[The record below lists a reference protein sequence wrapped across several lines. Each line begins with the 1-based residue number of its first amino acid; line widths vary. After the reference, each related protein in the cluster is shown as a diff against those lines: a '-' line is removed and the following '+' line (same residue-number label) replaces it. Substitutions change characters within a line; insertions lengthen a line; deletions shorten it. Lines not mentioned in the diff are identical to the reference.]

1 MADEKLNTGPAENIS
16 PEAAEPIT
24 TPEQAAAAEPQQEQ
38 TGPAIPESG
47 DVVVSFDKINELMAE
62 KRQNAR
68 AEVEKAETPETPEA
82 AAPGETPQPANT
94 EEPKKPRRGRPPKA
108 EKAAT
113 ENQKAEKSAGARK
126 GRPPKADKAAPDKPK
141 PSKRDKVSRSDGKAP
156 DAKEPIKPAQDTA
169 PKETAAAEQTAPEP
183 TTPPRPVEEG
193 KLVYLKLSEVHP
205 LHTFRP
211 HPFKVRD
218 DAKMQEIVASIRVN
232 GVMVPG
238 LARPEKDGNG
248 YEIVAG
254 HRRTHGSELAG
265 LEEMPFIVREMTDH
279 EAVQAMKDSNK
290 QRDGMLPSELAALLE
305 LEVED
310 IKHQGGRLKGI
321 AEGDVG
327 KRSVEIVGEAHEM
340 NYKKVMRYLRL
351 NSLVPELLDKVD
363 DKKMGFMP
371 AVELSYIKPKNQRLI
386 AVSID
391 GEQASPSLAQAK
403 RLRELDK
410 EGKLNG
416 DVIDGILSEQKK
428 EDRGVIIS
436 TAELE
441 KYFGKEVTPA
451 KMKEQIALRV
461 RLAFQANLH
470 KAAVG
475 GAVSENKALIQ
486 KLAERADAGGRKIDC
501 QRHKL
506 PTAQQIQHPH
516 ILAGFAAA
524 VAGTA
529 KLAQRTGR
537 TGATGFTVA
546 LFAVHRGA
554 KRRYIVV
561 VLITLRPVGAACMVV
576 QNHPGECGTVIWMLR
591 IAVGNL
597 ELQHSACG
605 NLDAG
610 KRHCQA
616 VPILG
621 KFFVAELSLSNFGQ
635 HKVQRLVGGHG
646 GGGCDISVHHRHNK
660 SSCVYGQHQAVARLI
675 LDHCR
680 EGMVKIL

>member
-16 PEAAEPIT
+16 PEAAEPIA
-24 TPEQAAAAEPQQEQ
+24 TPEQAAASEPQQEQ
-38 TGPAIPESG
+38 TGPAIPEPG

-68 AEVEKAETPETPEA
+68 AEV
-82 AAPGETPQPANT
+82 
-94 EEPKKPRRGRPPKA
+94 

-169 PKETAAAEQTAPEP
+169 PKEAVAEQTAPEP

-205 LHTFRP
+205 FHTFRP

-238 LARPEKDGNG
+238 LARPEKDGKG

-310 IKHQGGRLKGI
+310 IKHQGGRLKGV

-451 KMKEQIALRV
+451 KMKEQIMSLLDDWKEKQPPE
-461 RLAFQANLH
+461 LA
-470 KAAVG
+470 KAP
-475 GAVSENKALIQ
+475 KKQ
-486 KLAERADAGGRKIDC
+486 
-501 QRHKL
+501 
-506 PTAQQIQHPH
+506 
-516 ILAGFAAA
+516 
-524 VAGTA
+524 
-529 KLAQRTGR
+529 
-537 TGATGFTVA
+537 
-546 LFAVHRGA
+546 
-554 KRRYIVV
+554 
-561 VLITLRPVGAACMVV
+561 
-576 QNHPGECGTVIWMLR
+576 
-591 IAVGNL
+591 
-597 ELQHSACG
+597 EL
-605 NLDAG
+605 D
-610 KRHCQA
+610 K
-616 VPILG
+616 
-621 KFFVAELSLSNFGQ
+621 
-635 HKVQRLVGGHG
+635 
-646 GGGCDISVHHRHNK
+646 
-660 SSCVYGQHQAVARLI
+660 
-675 LDHCR
+675 
-680 EGMVKIL
+680 

>member
-1 MADEKLNTGPAENIS
+1 MADEKLNTGPGEEKL
-16 PEAAEPIT
+16 PEAPAPVT
-24 TPEQAAAAEPQQEQ
+24 VDGPQAPAPEQTAAPTPQQE
-38 TGPAIPESG
+38 GPAQPEPG
-47 DVVVSFDKINELMAE
+47 DVVVSFDKINELMNE
-62 KRQNAR
+62 KRQTAR
-68 AEVEKAETPETPEA
+68 AEVEKEEA
-82 AAPGETPQPANT
+82 AKEPEEKTQEEPPAVGDG
-94 EEPKKPRRGRPPKA
+94 EPKKARRGRPPKE
-108 EKAAT
+108 EKAEPAGK
-113 ENQKAEKSAGARK
+113 EAAKPRKS
-126 GRPPKADKAAPDKPK
+126 RPPKADKAAPDKPK

-169 PKETAAAEQTAPEP
+169 PKETVAEQTAPEP

-205 LHTFRP
+205 FHTFRP

-310 IKHQGGRLKGI
+310 IKHQGGRLKGV

-451 KMKEQIALRV
+451 KMKEQIMSLLDDWKEKQPPE
-461 RLAFQANLH
+461 LA
-470 KAAVG
+470 KAP
-475 GAVSENKALIQ
+475 KKQ
-486 KLAERADAGGRKIDC
+486 
-501 QRHKL
+501 
-506 PTAQQIQHPH
+506 
-516 ILAGFAAA
+516 
-524 VAGTA
+524 
-529 KLAQRTGR
+529 
-537 TGATGFTVA
+537 
-546 LFAVHRGA
+546 
-554 KRRYIVV
+554 
-561 VLITLRPVGAACMVV
+561 
-576 QNHPGECGTVIWMLR
+576 
-591 IAVGNL
+591 
-597 ELQHSACG
+597 EL
-605 NLDAG
+605 D
-610 KRHCQA
+610 K
-616 VPILG
+616 
-621 KFFVAELSLSNFGQ
+621 
-635 HKVQRLVGGHG
+635 
-646 GGGCDISVHHRHNK
+646 
-660 SSCVYGQHQAVARLI
+660 
-675 LDHCR
+675 
-680 EGMVKIL
+680 